1 MLKRYIRYASHSL
14 IVYVIITIAEHQT
27 LNIILGRAPMIGQSG
42 IAVKSVK
49 RADAASVAEL
59 SKYGVAT
66 IHEAMGRV
74 GLLAPYM
81 RPIYPAAKV
90 CGTAV
95 TIFAHPGD
103 NWMLHV
109 AAEMLQAGDIA
120 VLGTSS
126 DNADGMFGDL
136 LATSFRA
143 RGAMGLVIDAGC
155 RDTADLRSMQFPV
168 WARAVYGKGTVKAT
182 VGSVNTPII
191 CAGALVHPGDVIIAD
206 DDGVVVVPKARA
218 PAVAEAASRREA
230 KEAATRERL
239 AAGEL
244 GLDIYGMR
252 DALAKAGLKY
262 VDDEAAGA
270 AQQVGPHK

>member
-1 MLKRYIRYASHSL
+1 
-14 IVYVIITIAEHQT
+14 
-27 LNIILGRAPMIGQSG
+27 MIGQSG
-42 IAVKSVK
+42 IAVKNVK
-49 RADAASVAEL
+49 RADPTIVAEL
-59 SKYGVAT
+59 AKYGVAT
-66 IHEAMGRV
+66 LHEAMGRV

-81 RPIYPAAKV
+81 RPIYPGAKV

-109 AAEMLQAGDIA
+109 AAELLQKGDVA

-126 DNADGMFGDL
+126 DNSDGMFGDL

-143 RGAMGLVIDAGC
+143 RGSVGLVIDAGC
-155 RDTADLRSMQFPV
+155 RDTADLHDMGFPV
-168 WARAVYGKGTVKAT
+168 WAKAVYGKGTVKAT

-191 CAGALVHPGDVIIAD
+191 CAGALVHPGDVIVAD
-206 DDGVVVVPKARA
+206 DDGVVIVPKARGA
-218 PAVAEAASRREA
+218 EVAAAAGARAA
-230 KEAATRERL
+230 KEAANRKRL

-252 DALAKAGLKY
+252 DTLAKAGLKY
-262 VDDEAAGA
+262 FDDEAALNPEA
-270 AQQVGPHK
+270 HQ

>member
-1 MLKRYIRYASHSL
+1 
-14 IVYVIITIAEHQT
+14 
-27 LNIILGRAPMIGQSG
+27 MIGQSG
-42 IAVKSVK
+42 IAVRKVQ
-49 RADAASVAEL
+49 RADAASVKEL
-59 SKYGVAT
+59 SKYSVAT

-81 RPIYPAAKV
+81 RPIYPGATA
-90 CGTAV
+90 CGTAL

-109 AAEMLQAGDIA
+109 AAEMLQTGDIA

-143 RGAMGLVIDAGC
+143 RGAVGLVIDAGC

-168 WARAVYGKGTVKAT
+168 WAKAVYGKGTVKAT

-191 CAGALVHPGDVIIAD
+191 CAGAMVHPGDVVVAD
-206 DDGVVVVPKARA
+206 DDGVVIVPKLHAA
-218 PAVAEAASRREA
+218 KVAAAAAAREA
-230 KEAATRERL
+230 KEEATRRRL
-239 AAGEL
+239 GSGEL
-244 GLDIYGMR
+244 GLDLYGMR
-252 DALAKAGLKY
+252 EPLAKAGLKY
-262 VDDEAAGA
+262 FEDEADLQRALRR
-270 AQQVGPHK
+270 

>member
-1 MLKRYIRYASHSL
+1 
-14 IVYVIITIAEHQT
+14 
-27 LNIILGRAPMIGQSG
+27 MIGQSG
-42 IAVKSVK
+42 IAVRKVQ

-59 SKYGVAT
+59 SRYGVAT

-81 RPIYPAAKV
+81 RPIYPGAKA

-109 AAEMLQAGDIA
+109 AAEMLQTGDIA

-136 LATSFRA
+136 LATAFRA
-143 RGAMGLVIDAGC
+143 RGAIGLVIDAGC

-168 WARAVYGKGTVKAT
+168 WAKAVHGKGTVKAT

-218 PAVAEAASRREA
+218 AAAAEGAGGREA
-230 KEAATRERL
+230 KERAPREGLRK
-239 AAGEL
+239 GEL

-252 DALAKAGLKY
+252 DTLAKAGLQYY
-262 VDDEAAGA
+262 VDEEAAT
-270 AQQVGPHK
+270 